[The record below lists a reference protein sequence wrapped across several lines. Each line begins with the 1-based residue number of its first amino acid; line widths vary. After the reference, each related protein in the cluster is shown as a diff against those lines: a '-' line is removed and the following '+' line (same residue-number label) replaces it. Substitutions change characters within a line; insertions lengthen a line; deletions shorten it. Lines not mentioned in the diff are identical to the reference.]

1 MSTAS
6 TTDREVILHVLPIRL
21 RLEEVLL
28 QEHGRITSKPTE
40 NQLRKRTEDR
50 ISREM
55 FCDHRWLTAI
65 HLIKLGLRDVDE
77 DTYQD
82 IEHV

>member
-50 ISREM
+50 KI
-55 FCDHRWLTAI
+55 CDHRWLTAI